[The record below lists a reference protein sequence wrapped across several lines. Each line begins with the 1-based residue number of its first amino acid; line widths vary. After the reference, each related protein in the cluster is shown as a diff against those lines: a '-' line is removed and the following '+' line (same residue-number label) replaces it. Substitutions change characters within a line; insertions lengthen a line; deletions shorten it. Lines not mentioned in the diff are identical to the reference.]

1 MSILS
6 HVPPDIMMGIIAQMK
21 DVATN
26 AGLACDIPGCTK
38 FTLGFSCSGCA
49 RKLCNGH
56 SYWQADTRGP
66 PTTICPY
73 CVVASHS
80 DLWEG

>member
-1 MSILS
+1 MNGFMLELL
-6 HVPPDIMMGIIAQMK
+6 AQAR

-38 FTLGFSCSGCA
+38 FTLGFSCSHCA

-56 SYWQADTRGP
+56 GYWQADVKDAP
-66 PTTICPY
+66 MVVCPY
-73 CVVASHS
+73 CVVDSHR
-80 DLWEG
+80 DLWEW

>member
-1 MSILS
+1 MTSLPASMVLTLMS
-6 HVPPDIMMGIIAQMK
+6 QMR

-38 FTLGFSCSGCA
+38 FTLGFSCVVCA

-56 SYWQADTRGP
+56 GYWQMDTRGP
-66 PTTICPY
+66 PAAKCPY
-73 CVVASHS
+73 CVVESHS
-80 DLWEG
+80 DLWAR